1 MDKMTKELVRK
12 VIKTT
17 KKYLEENNVAIE
29 FDKDSE
35 CLMFYDTNA
44 NDENN
49 KFDGLKISLDGF
61 EEVTEK
67 QMDEEAKE
75 EIKIALEILK
85 ATLIRN
91 GVSIGANKETG
102 TLYFFDTL
110 TYVSNGKFDGFKMVL
125 DELVR

>member
-35 CLMFYDTNA
+35 SLMFYDANA

-67 QMDEEAKE
+67 
-75 EIKIALEILK
+75 
-85 ATLIRN
+85 
-91 GVSIGANKETG
+91 
-102 TLYFFDTL
+102 
-110 TYVSNGKFDGFKMVL
+110 
-125 DELVR
+125 

>member
-67 QMDEEAKE
+67 
-75 EIKIALEILK
+75 
-85 ATLIRN
+85 
-91 GVSIGANKETG
+91 
-102 TLYFFDTL
+102 
-110 TYVSNGKFDGFKMVL
+110 
-125 DELVR
+125 